1 MHRMKYLSS
10 VLPFGLAL
18 LVVAASGHKLARTP
32 PMGWMSWEVFRCDTD
47 CKKNESMCVGEVNYK
62 QQADALVSGGYLAA
76 GYRTVSIDDCW
87 EQMSPP
93 RDAQGRLAPDP
104 SRFPSGFKALA
115 DYMHAKNVSFG
126 IYSDMGT
133 KTCGGRPGSENH
145 EQIDATTFA
154 EWGVDYLK
162 LDGCNNHAPDD
173 FAHGYPKMGH
183 ALQASGRDIVYSCS
197 WPAYLGG
204 DETKKPFDKMI
215 AAGCNLWRNWDDI
228 QGNWRSLSSIIDH
241 WGDYGPTLQATAGP
255 DGPYG
260 GHWHDA
266 DMLLIGEHEA
276 GGLPGV
282 SLEEGK
288 TQFGMWA
295 MMAAPLIM
303 GNDLRAVPDDA
314 KAILLNEE
322 VIAVD
327 QDPLGQM
334 GLRMTPKGTTEVWA
348 RNLSNGDVA
357 VALLNKGDGS
367 DSPGVDNCEWRTYT
381 GGYNESSGGAGGNAG
396 CLNDVKEARA
406 KCCALGKGCVSVS
419 APVSGSGTA
428 CLKRNDDDG
437 WVANRAYDSL
447 VKVKQ
452 GPQPPPKPP
461 QQTKIEASFGLVGWK
476 HASAKVRD
484 LFEKKDLG
492 EVSSLSAM
500 VNPHGVV
507 LLRLSPA

>member
-1 MHRMKYLSS
+1 MNGMKHIGSL
-10 VLPFGLAL
+10 LAL
-18 LVVAASGHKLARTP
+18 LIVVSGHKLSKTP

-47 CKKNESMCVGEVNYK
+47 CKKNESMCVGEINYK

-76 GYRTVSIDDCW
+76 GYKTISIDDCW
-87 EQMSPP
+87 EQTSPP

-104 SRFPSGFKALA
+104 TRFPSGFKALA
-115 DYMHAKNVSFG
+115 DYMHARNVSFG
-126 IYSDMGT
+126 IYSDMGI

-145 EQIDATTFA
+145 EEIDATTFA

-162 LDGCNNHAPDD
+162 LDGCNNHPPDD
-173 FAHGYPKMGH
+173 YAHGYPKMGH

-197 WPAYLGG
+197 WPAYLGS
-204 DETKKPFDKMI
+204 DETKKPFDAMI
-215 AAGCNLWRNWDDI
+215 AAGCNLWRNWHDI
-228 QGNWRSLSSIIDH
+228 QGNWGSLSSIIDH

-266 DMLLIGEHEA
+266 DMLLVGEHEA

-282 SLEEGK
+282 TLEEGK

-303 GNDLRAVPDDA
+303 GNDLRNVPDDA

-334 GLRMTPKGTTEVWA
+334 GLRVSPKGDTEVWA

-357 VALLNKGDGS
+357 VALLNKGEGQY
-367 DSPGVDNCEWRTYT
+367 VDNCEWKTYT
-381 GGYNESSGGAGGNAG
+381 GGYNESSGGGSGNDG
-396 CLNDVKEARA
+396 CVHSLDEAKA
-406 KCCALGKGCVSVS
+406 KCCGVGKDCVSIS
-419 APVSGSGTA
+419 AAINPNGLS
-428 CLKRNDDDG
+428 CLKKNDDDG
-437 WVANRAYDSL
+437 WVSNKAYNSL

-452 GPQPPPKPP
+452 GPIPPVPSA
-461 QQTKIEASFGLVGWK
+461 TKIEASFDLVGWK
-476 HASAKVRD
+476 YDTAKVRD
-484 LFEKKDLG
+484 LFAKKDLG
-492 EVSSLSAM
+492 EMSSLSAD
-500 VNPHGVV
+500 VNSHGVV
-507 LLRLSPA
+507 LLRLSR